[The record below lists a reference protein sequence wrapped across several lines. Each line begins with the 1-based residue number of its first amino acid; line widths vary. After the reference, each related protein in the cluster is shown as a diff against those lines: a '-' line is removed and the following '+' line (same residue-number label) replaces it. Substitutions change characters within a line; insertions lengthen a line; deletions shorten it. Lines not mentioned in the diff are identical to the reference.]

1 MFGISL
7 ATLSLCFDST
17 IVGELPQQQ
26 ASSHQ
31 GLIKE
36 NQLQV
41 KDLNDSP
48 GYFTDGWI
56 CHSDIFLHTSSFVKE
71 TYNWTQKSSQRLMSD
86 VTQKR
91 SKESVLLVSAQ
102 LHISMH
108 K

>member
-1 MFGISL
+1 M
-7 ATLSLCFDST
+7 
-17 IVGELPQQQ
+17 GELPQQQ

-56 CHSDIFLHTSSFVKE
+56 CHSDIFLHTSSFVNE
-71 TYNWTQKSSQRLMSD
+71 RNL
-86 VTQKR
+86 
-91 SKESVLLVSAQ
+91 Q
-102 LHISMH
+102 LDPN
-108 K
+108 KFPKADE